1 MDAQYI
7 RGMLSNPDVQPNT
20 AINRWIAA
28 ILLFDFKL
36 VHVSAEKHLGPDG
49 LSRREPIPDEDNE
62 EGDPEEWVDDMLS
75 LGIWLD
81 TWDKQCSVRSN
92 GTAKVFQAT
101 EGVGAPSDELTFP
114 PSSERARARD
124 SELPGILKFLT
135 NGKRPDSHTTEEL
148 DRMRQR
154 SWQFF
159 MYDGRLWKRHTQGR
173 HQLVITQG
181 SQRQS
186 VTRDAHDKLGHKGFY
201 STLRAL
207 LDCFWWPS
215 LADDVKWYLKTCH
228 ECQIRQTT
236 KVRIPPTVAT
246 PAPLFRK
253 AYVDTM
259 LLPLASSLRYLV
271 QARCSLT
278 AWPEWR
284 ALCTETGRTLGAFL
298 FEEILC
304 RWGAVEEIVTDNG
317 TAYVAALN
325 WLAE

>member
-1 MDAQYI
+1 MTAQWSSSRPPSSSPALIPIDSSFHAVGWILSQDCKDGQHHPSRFGSIGWNERESWYSQLKIELYGLFCTLQALRMHVVGITNLVVEMDAQYVH
-7 RGMLSNPDVQPNT
+7 GMLSNPDVQPNA

-36 VHVSAEKHLGPDG
+36 VHVPAKKHLGPDG
-49 LSRREPIPDEDNE
+49 LSRHEPILDEDNE
-62 EGDPEEWVDDMLS
+62 EGDPEEWVDNMLS

-81 TWDKQCSVRSN
+81 TWEEQCSVRSN
-92 GTAKVFQAT
+92 STAKVFQAT

-124 SELPGILKFLT
+124 SELPSILKFLT

-148 DRMRQR
+148 DCMCQR

-215 LADDVKWYLKTCH
+215 LADAVKCYFKTC
-228 ECQIRQTT
+228 
-236 KVRIPPTVAT
+236 
-246 PAPLFRK
+246 L
-253 AYVDTM
+253 
-259 LLPLASSLRYLV
+259 
-271 QARCSLT
+271 
-278 AWPEWR
+278 
-284 ALCTETGRTLGAFL
+284 
-298 FEEILC
+298 
-304 RWGAVEEIVTDNG
+304 
-317 TAYVAALN
+317 
-325 WLAE
+325 